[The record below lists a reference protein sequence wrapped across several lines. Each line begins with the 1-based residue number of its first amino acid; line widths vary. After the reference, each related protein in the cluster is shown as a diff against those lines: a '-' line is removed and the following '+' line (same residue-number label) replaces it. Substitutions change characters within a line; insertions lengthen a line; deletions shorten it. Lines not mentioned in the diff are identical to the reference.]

1 MKKLLLTIAL
11 FSLTMSY
18 QTLMADVI
26 GKIPL
31 GSKNNEN
38 SVIEFTF
45 PDGWFPN
52 KEKNPFDLQYFSRF
66 EQLTTGVFLYKKI
79 DLSSSYTARKLLD
92 VHIND
97 LKSKRNN
104 FKILETEKEFQSG
117 GMNIITVAYSGER
130 GVSRNYYKF
139 SIIESKK
146 PADAYLVIL
155 QTVIPSQ
162 WNKRKATLEK
172 IIKSVRIKN

>member
-1 MKKLLLTIAL
+1 MEKLLLTIAL

-18 QTLMADVI
+18 QTIMADVI

-31 GSKNNEN
+31 GSKSNEN
-38 SVIEFTF
+38 SMIEFAF

-52 KEKNPFDLQYFSRF
+52 KEKNPFDLQYFSQF

-92 VHIND
+92 VHVND
-97 LKSKRNN
+97 LKSKRKK
-104 FKILETEKEFQSG
+104 FEILEAEKEFKSG
-117 GMNIITVAYSGER
+117 DMNIITVTYSGEK
-130 GVSRNYYKF
+130 GISRNYYKF
-139 SIIESKK
+139 SVIESKK

-155 QTVIPSQ
+155 QTIIPSQ
-162 WNKRKATLEK
+162 WDKKKNTLEK
-172 IIKSVRIKN
+172 IIKSVQIK